1 MAMLRTV
8 LPTLPSTILSAASLH
23 RTHLPPHDTIM
34 AIALP
39 PTASLT
45 SAHGPPTKLKG
56 INKESDI
63 PAEIGKSGPQG
74 TILLTFAT
82 PDLPSG
88 SKVPGGLVVTTL
100 YAQVVVEQKGG
111 KWVVTTTG
119 AKGSGVESET
129 KEGPSEG
136 VKVEVGM
143 FGRAVAAAKQGQ
155 SATEEDFG
163 TPRGA
168 LWDVA
173 VIEAC
178 LTSDGKPLNVEE
190 LIAGK

>member
-56 INKESDI
+56 ITKESDI

-111 KWVVTTTG
+111 QWGVTTT
-119 AKGSGVESET
+119 ET